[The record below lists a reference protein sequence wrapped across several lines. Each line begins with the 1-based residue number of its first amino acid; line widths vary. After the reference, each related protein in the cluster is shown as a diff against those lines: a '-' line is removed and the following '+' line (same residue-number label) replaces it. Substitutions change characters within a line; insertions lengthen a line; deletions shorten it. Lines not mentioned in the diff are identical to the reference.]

1 MITEPTAACPKCSST
16 QLTVAGKGFG
26 GGTALLGA
34 ALLGPA
40 GLLAGFLGSG
50 DVRIICLVCGSRS
63 RPAELKILQP
73 PPTPPPPRELT
84 EAEVHYEVE
93 LERRL
98 ERDAQRHVAEA
109 AAHKAEI
116 ASIIAEGG
124 FSQADI
130 SYYGSEALARPVLE
144 ERRRKA
150 EEKRIAENIE
160 AEEARV
166 AKRRQ
171 LAIAS
176 GFEPDGV
183 RLVAPI
189 RTGPEV
195 QPGLLKWPLWKKRP

>member
-1 MITEPTAACPKCSST
+1 M
-16 QLTVAGKGFG
+16 V
-26 GGTALLGA
+26 GA

-50 DVRIICLVCGSRS
+50 DVRIICLVCGSRLK
-63 RPAELKILQP
+63 PAELKILQP

-84 EAEVHYEVE
+84 EAELHYEAE

-98 ERDAQRHVAEA
+98 ERDAQRCAAEA

-116 ASIIAEGG
+116 DSIIAEGG

-130 SYYGSEALARPVLE
+130 SYYGTEALARPVLE
-144 ERRRKA
+144 ERWRKA
-150 EEKRIAENIE
+150 DEKRIAENIE

-166 AKRRQ
+166 EKRRQ
-171 LAIAS
+171 TAMSS
-176 GFEPDGV
+176 GFDPDSV
-183 RLVAPI
+183 PLVSPI